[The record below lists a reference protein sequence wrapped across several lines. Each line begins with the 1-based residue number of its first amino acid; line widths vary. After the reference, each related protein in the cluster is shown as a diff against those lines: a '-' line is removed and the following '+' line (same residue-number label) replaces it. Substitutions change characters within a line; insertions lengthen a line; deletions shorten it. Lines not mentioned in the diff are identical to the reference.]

1 MAKGLPGTK
10 PLAVVTSPLA
20 TDPCKIVR
28 GICSFVYSKISAIR
42 YRLDGMSKNSIR
54 GVNEAVDL
62 GREKP
67 VVTIVTKPNVG
78 QSLGAASSHERT
90 PSGDAGGDAMMALI
104 EELFPICRSITGNG
118 VRETLS
124 ILAKHIP
131 LEVHEVPSG
140 TPVFDWTVP
149 QEWNIKDA
157 YIARAD
163 GAHVVDF
170 TANNL
175 HIVQY
180 SRPIDAVMSLA
191 ELRPHLHSLPDKP
204 DWIPYRTS
212 YYTENW
218 GFCLTHRE
226 LSTLTDGL
234 YRVVVDA
241 DLAPG
246 HLSYGELLI
255 PGESDDTVLLS
266 CHICHPSLANDN
278 LSGIAVAT
286 MLARHLRM
294 LRRRYSYRFLFIPGT
309 IGSLTWLARNEDKI
323 GHILHGLVLSC
334 LGDAGGMTYKQSRR
348 GDAAIDRIVGH
359 VLRHDEMPHRITPFV
374 PYGYDERQ
382 YCSPGFDLP
391 IGCLMRTPNGE
402 YPEYHSSGD
411 DLSLVRPESL
421 AHSLAVL
428 RRITAVI
435 EGDAIYRSRNPK
447 GEPQL
452 GRRGLYTAMGGQRTA
467 AYDTMALL
475 WVLNLADGRHSLLDM
490 AERAGLPFT
499 TIRAAADALAAAE
512 LLGPLLAER

>member
-1 MAKGLPGTK
+1 VDE
-10 PLAVVTSPLA
+10 VV
-20 TDPCKIVR
+20 DP
-28 GICSFVYSKISAIR
+28 
-42 YRLDGMSKNSIR
+42 
-54 GVNEAVDL
+54 

-67 VVTIVTKPNVG
+67 VVTIVTEPNVG
-78 QSLGAASSHERT
+78 QRPDVA
-90 PSGDAGGDAMMALI
+90 PSRGRALSDSEGGDAMMALI

-124 ILAKHIP
+124 ILRKQIP
-131 LEVHEVPSG
+131 LEVREVPSG
-140 TPVFDWTVP
+140 TPVFDWMVP
-149 QEWNIKDA
+149 REWNIRDA

-163 GAHVVDF
+163 GTHVVDF
-170 TANNL
+170 AVNNL
-175 HIVQY
+175 HILQY
-180 SRPIDAVMSLA
+180 SRPIDAVMPLA
-191 ELRPHLHSLPDKP
+191 ELRPHLHSLPDRP

-212 YYTENW
+212 YYAENW

-226 LSTLTDGL
+226 LSTLADGL
-234 YRVVVDA
+234 YRVVIDSE
-241 DLAPG
+241 LAPG

-255 PGESDDTVLLS
+255 PGETQDTVLLS

-278 LSGIAVAT
+278 LSGVAVAT

-294 LRRRYSYRFLFIPGT
+294 LRPRYSYRFLFIPGT

-323 GHILHGLVLSC
+323 GHIAYGLVLSC

-348 GDAAIDRIVGH
+348 GNAAIDRIVEH

-402 YPEYHSSGD
+402 YPEYHSSAD
-411 DLSLVRPESL
+411 DLSLVRAESL

-428 RRITAVI
+428 RRITAAI
-435 EGDAIYRSRNPK
+435 EGDALYRSRNPK

-467 AYDTMALL
+467 GYDQMALL

-490 AERAGLPFT
+490 AERAGLPFA

-512 LLGPLLAER
+512 LLDPLPAER